1 MIESFLLKKSFFD
14 RYLKINCVVLCFG
27 CYDIAA
33 RQDCGI
39 VEVVRVTQPKL
50 GLEVEGGWLTRT
62 WIGDLN
68 Q

>member
-14 RYLKINCVVLCFG
+14 RYLEINYVVLCFG
-27 CYDIAA
+27 
-33 RQDCGI
+33 RVRI

-62 WIGDLN
+62 WIGDPN